1 VVRQDGLL
9 PPVSGGYSDTLGE
22 SLKQNPQGDTAMLHR
37 WSPVSAAG
45 LVLLSVVALHA
56 EPLDQREALRKEIL
70 PVLQRVVQP
79 LFRAPA
85 EGRAWLLEASAEVDG
100 ERGRLT
106 LAWDGKGQ
114 HALKGSLPGRG
125 AIQAG
130 YCRDRSWLAV
140 PGKDVVFTGN
150 TDGAAGASPL
160 ERSRLWSVL
169 KEQVAGA
176 LILAR
181 TAPLPEGLLLEKT
194 GEASWTAGTHK
205 ESWKVTL
212 EGTREAGPIRIRI
225 DAPVEARLAIERLEQ
240 VDAGE
245 LRSLLSP
252 PEDPGRKESVD
263 DGDLRW
269 MLATAVDMLLEKAFW
284 AIRPEVV
291 APIVPNSL
299 RVDGRAVLVVR
310 GAPEEMGRQYG
321 EALREG
327 VRSNAHR
334 VLHGIGLLQTL
345 RTGRWFP
352 AALEATWL
360 EQEKYIPKRFVREMD
375 ALADAAGIP
384 RQHVRWT
391 NIFPEHFHCSGMALR
406 GAATEGGRL
415 LHGRILDY
423 MTEVGFQAG
432 AVLTVHVPEGHHSWV
447 NVGYAGCI
455 GTVTAM
461 NERGLAM
468 GEMGGRGE
476 GHTDGIP
483 MTFLMREVMERFET
497 TEEALDWIR
506 SVPRTCEYFYVLSD
520 SRTRG
525 MAGVASWA
533 RSLAREKG
541 TSDLLVIRPGES
553 HPLLPHGI
561 EDTVLMSADRRYERL
576 VRRVRG
582 HYGKITPEIAWE
594 ILGEGVAMRSAL
606 HIALFQPETL
616 DIWVAEASLDG
627 QPAYTQPVVKLNLR
641 TLLEKAP
648 EARTAAA
655 VGASRP

>member
-1 VVRQDGLL
+1 
-9 PPVSGGYSDTLGE
+9 
-22 SLKQNPQGDTAMLHR
+22 MLHR
-37 WSPVSAAG
+37 WSPVSVAG
-45 LVLLSVVALHA
+45 LVLLAAVAPCA
-56 EPLDQREALRKEIL
+56 ERVDQREVLRKEIL
-70 PVLQRVVQP
+70 PVVERVVRP
-79 LFRAPA
+79 LFAAPVK
-85 EGRAWLLEASAEVDG
+85 GRAWLFEASAEMGG
-100 ERGRLT
+100 ESGRIS
-106 LAWDGKGQ
+106 LAWDAEGQ
-114 HALKGSLPGRG
+114 LALTGSFPDLGT
-125 AIQAG
+125 IQAG
-130 YCRDRSWLAV
+130 YGRQRSWLAV
-140 PGKDVVFTGN
+140 PGRSVVF
-150 TDGAAGASPL
+150 AAEVAGAEGVSPL
-160 ERSRLWSVL
+160 GRARLWGVL
-169 KEQVAGA
+169 KEQLAGA
-176 LILAR
+176 LVLAR
-181 TAPLPEGLLLEKT
+181 TAPLPEELLLEKA
-194 GEASWTAGTHK
+194 GDASWTAGMRGDT
-205 ESWKVTL
+205 WKVTL
-212 EGTREAGPIRIRI
+212 EGKRQAGPVRIRI
-225 DAPVEARLAIERLEQ
+225 DGPFEAQLAIERIEQ
-240 VDAGE
+240 IDAGK

-263 DGDLRW
+263 DADVRW

-291 APIVPNSL
+291 EPIVPDAL

-310 GAPEEMGRQYG
+310 GTPEEMGRQYG

-345 RTGRWFP
+345 RTGKWFP
-352 AALEATWL
+352 ASLAATWK

-391 NIFPEHFHCSGMALR
+391 NIFPEHFHCSGIALR
-406 GAATEGGRL
+406 GAATVGGRL

-423 MTEVGFQAG
+423 MTQVGFQAG
-432 AVLTVHVPEGHHSWV
+432 AVLTVHVPEGHHAWA

-520 SRTRG
+520 SRTKG

-533 RSLAREKG
+533 RSLARERG
-541 TSDLLVIRPGES
+541 TGDLLVIRPGES

-561 EDTVLMSADRRYERL
+561 EDTVLMSADQRYERL
-576 VRRVRG
+576 VRRVRA
-582 HYGKITPEIAWE
+582 HHGKITPETAWK

-627 QPAYTQPVVKLNLR
+627 RPAYTQPVVKLNLR

-655 VGASRP
+655 VPDTRP